1 MTTEPNSPR
10 ILTLTTSVI
19 IAYVRH
25 NNVPTADLPD
35 LISAVAKTLAVPD
48 GSTPAL
54 ALPPAAKPAITVKK
68 SVTDDWII
76 CLEDG
81 KKFKFLTRH
90 LRETYGMTPADYRRK
105 WNLPADYPMTAP
117 GYSRQRS
124 ERAKTSG
131 FWKLAKPAA
140 DARKP
145 KPRPTR
151 KEG

>member
-1 MTTEPNSPR
+1 MTTETISPR

-19 IAYVRH
+19 VAYVSH
-25 NNVPTADLPD
+25 NNVPSADLAD
-35 LISAVAKTLAVPD
+35 LIGAVAKTLRAPER
-48 GSTPAL
+48 TAPA
-54 ALPPAAKPAITVKK
+54 AASPAAAKPAVPVKK

-81 KKFKFLTRH
+81 KRFKFLTRH

-105 WNLPADYPMTAP
+105 WNLPDDYPMTAP

-124 ERAKTSG
+124 DRAKTSG
-131 FWKLAKPAA
+131 FWKLAKPAH
-140 DARKP
+140 DARKS